1 MDDMQPDDLDWDDS
15 DAIFEEGEKVYSLYW
30 DSGAPGAGAGYES
43 VYKWNGQYYLLLSDG
58 DDENEP
64 FDTLR
69 EAIDA
74 GELTYVN
81 SAMQEIT
88 STELSAIDIVAML
101 NNDKSEPAERLT
113 INGELWQRDAR
124 GSWLP
129 VLR

>member
-1 MDDMQPDDLDWDDS
+1 MSDMQPDDLEWDDS
-15 DAIFEEGEKVYSLYW
+15 EAIFEEGEKVYSLYW

-43 VYKWNGQYYLLLSDG
+43 VYKWNDRYYLLLSDG
-58 DDENEP
+58 DGADEP

-88 STELSAIDIVAML
+88 STELSAAEIVAML
-101 NNDKSEPAERLT
+101 NNDESDPVERLT
-113 INGELWQRDAR
+113 INGELWQRDAS
-124 GSWLP
+124 GTWVP
-129 VLR
+129 ALR